1 MSPPPPPTPV
11 LMELFVDIVYASP
24 LSMGFVSSIMHCSVI
39 IITVW
44 NGGQEWRYLVHCDY
58 LLIYYE

>member
-1 MSPPPPPTPV
+1 MSPPPPTLV
-11 LMELFVDIVYASP
+11 MMELFVDIVYTSP
-24 LSMGFVSSIMHCSVI
+24 LSMGFVSSIMHCSV